1 MLLGL
6 PAPASVEFS
15 GRACGVTKGCFSISL
30 GCCEV
35 ASRWCVRE
43 RGAIGLPREAAHPRG
58 PGGCGE
64 SPAACHPV
72 LLPAQRAQTSP
83 WRLAVQTDIEWPR
96 SIGPAHCPTPRN
108 PRNAG
113 MSASTSPE
121 ERFSRQKQERKGECV
136 ANPPG
141 GGTRAG
147 LWVGGCSGLLTPA
160 SPPPLCPHGP
170 PTWLCSP
177 FPRLPGIIGAS

>member
-1 MLLGL
+1 MVEVSGLSRRSMLLGL

-43 RGAIGLPREAAHPRG
+43 GGAIGLPREAAHPRG

-121 ERFSRQKQERKGECV
+121 SVSLDRSRRGRESAWQTPRGE
-136 ANPPG
+136 APG
-141 GGTRAG
+141 PGCGLGGA
-147 LWVGGCSGLLTPA
+147 VGC
-160 SPPPLCPHGP
+160 
-170 PTWLCSP
+170 
-177 FPRLPGIIGAS
+177 